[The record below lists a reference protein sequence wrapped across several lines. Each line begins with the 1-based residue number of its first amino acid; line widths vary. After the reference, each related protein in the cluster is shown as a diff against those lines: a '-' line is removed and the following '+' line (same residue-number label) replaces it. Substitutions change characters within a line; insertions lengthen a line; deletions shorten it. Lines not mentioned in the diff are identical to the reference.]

1 MIIIMEKEYYF
12 MIMAKNNM
20 KEISLMD
27 FFLEMEFIMI
37 YQEKKPPFLMGYL
50 YYKNSQI
57 NF

>member
-1 MIIIMEKEYYF
+1 MENEYYF

-20 KEISLMD
+20 KEISIMD

-50 YYKNSQI
+50 Y
-57 NF
+57 